1 MSELFYRWLLPQ
13 TAAGTLAV
21 LACLALAPLL
31 NRLRPA
37 ARARAMGAAFLL
49 FLVPV
54 GPALALFFAAKPAPM
69 AAPLAPVGQALDTA
83 ARAAQSAAPA
93 VAPAAGGGLAATPAP
108 DPAALVLA
116 ALPWVWAAGAV
127 ACTFWQWGRYLVFR
141 RGLEKLSAPAQAWQE
156 DLWQEACAAAGV
168 ARPPRLRACHGLTGP
183 VMAGLGRPVLYL
195 PAEMPPARLELAIR
209 HEAAHLRRGDL
220 WVKALARLC
229 CRLHWFDPLCAL
241 HAARLSRAC
250 EYACDEQAA
259 AGLDESGRRAY
270 GLLLLDAAQSRP
282 LPAGAAG
289 LGGCQKELKARLAAL
304 LHPAAPGRR
313 FTAGVAAAL
322 AAALC
327 LSACAAAG
335 LSASGAPA
343 SAPVSSASPQPLAG
357 GDAASGP
364 AGEPSGEPETTPLP
378 LPMEEPAE
386 KPELREGEAQVKWE
400 HWTETIVAET
410 DYTQDETL
418 PLHSYVLERK
428 ALDGAEEV
436 SGWVFYNELGAVVR
450 KEPLDRVE
458 LQPAVRG
465 IGRVNG
471 EPVTNLAAGD
481 LTGFAWP
488 VPDYTGVSRWKSDY
502 HKGADLMATRGSEVL
517 AMAAGTVTMAQWH
530 YSYGNVVQID
540 HGNGLSTL
548 YAHLESMDVA
558 VGDKVA
564 QGQQIGTV
572 GSTGNTTGVQCH
584 VEVHQDG
591 ALRDLHDYFPDA

>member
-1 MSELFYRWLLPQ
+1 MNELFYSLVLPLS
-13 TAAGTLAV
+13 AAGGLAV
-21 LACLALAPLL
+21 LACLALSPLL
-31 NRLRPA
+31 NKLRPA
-37 ARARAMGAAFLL
+37 ARARALAAAFPF

-54 GPALALFFAAKPAPM
+54 GPVLALLFAAKPAPV

-83 ARAAQSAAPA
+83 ARTAQTAAPA
-93 VAPAAGGGLAATPAP
+93 ALPAGPAAAASAP

-116 ALPWVWAAGAV
+116 ALPWVWAVGVA
-127 ACTFWQWGRYLVFR
+127 ACTLWQWARYLRFA
-141 RGLEKLSAPAQAWQE
+141 RGLRRLSAPAQEEREA
-156 DLWQEACAAAGV
+156 LWQEVCAQAGV
-168 ARPPRLRACHGLTGP
+168 ARAPRLRVCPGLAGP
-183 VMAGLGRPVLYL
+183 VMTGLVRPVLYL
-195 PAEMPPARLELAIR
+195 PEGMTLARLELALR
-209 HEAAHLRRGDL
+209 HEAAHLSRGDL
-220 WVKALARLC
+220 WAKALVRWC

-241 HAARLSRAC
+241 HAARWSRAC
-250 EYACDEQAA
+250 EYACDEKAA
-259 AGLDESGRRAY
+259 AGLDEADRHAY

-289 LGGCQKELKARLAAL
+289 LGGSKKELQARLAAL

-313 FTAGVAAAL
+313 LTAGVAAAL

-327 LSACAAAG
+327 LTACAAAG
-335 LSASGAPA
+335 LSTSDTPV
-343 SAPVSSASPQPLAG
+343 SVPVSSASPQPLTG
-357 GDAASGP
+357 GEEASSP
-364 AGEPSGEPETTPLP
+364 PESEPETTPLP

-386 KPELREGEAQVKWE
+386 KPELQEGEAEVKWE
-400 HWTETIVAET
+400 HWTEAIAAET

-418 PLHSYVLERK
+418 PLHSYVLEREP
-428 ALDGAEEV
+428 LDGAEEV
-436 SGWVFYNELGAVVR
+436 SGWVFYNEQGVVAR
-450 KEPLDRVE
+450 RESLDRVE

-488 VPDYTGVSRWKSDY
+488 VPDYTGVSRWKSGQ

-530 YSYGNVVQID
+530 YSYGNVVEVD

-584 VEVHQDG
+584 VEVRQDG
-591 ALRDLHDYFPDA
+591 ALRDLHDYFPDK

>member
-127 ACTFWQWGRYLVFR
+127 ACTLWQWGRYLVFR

-195 PAEMPPARLELAIR
+195 PAEMPPARLELAMR

-327 LSACAAAG
+327 LSACTAAG
-335 LSASGAPA
+335 LSASEAPV
-343 SAPVSSASPQPLAG
+343 SAPVSSASPQPLSG
-357 GDAASGP
+357 GEEDAS
-364 AGEPSGEPETTPLP
+364 EPESQPEATPLP
-378 LPMEEPAE
+378 LPMAEPAE
-386 KPELREGEAQVKWE
+386 KPALRDGEAEVKWE
-400 HWTETIVAET
+400 HWTETIAAET
-410 DYTQDETL
+410 DYTEDETL
-418 PLHSYVLERK
+418 PLHSYVLEREP
-428 ALDGAEEV
+428 LDGAEEV
-436 SGWVFYNELGAVVR
+436 SGWVFYNEQGVVAR
-450 KEPLDRVE
+450 REPLDRVE

-558 VGDKVA
+558 VGNKVA

>member
-1 MSELFYRWLLPQ
+1 MNELFYSLVLPLS
-13 TAAGTLAV
+13 AAGALAV
-21 LACLALAPLL
+21 LACLALSPLL
-31 NRLRPA
+31 NKLRPA
-37 ARARAMGAAFLL
+37 ARAWALAAAFPF

-54 GPALALFFAAKPAPM
+54 GPVLALLFAAKPAPV

-83 ARAAQSAAPA
+83 ARTAQTAAPA
-93 VAPAAGGGLAATPAP
+93 ALPAGPAAAASAP

-116 ALPWVWAAGAV
+116 ALPWVWAAGVA
-127 ACTFWQWGRYLVFR
+127 ACTLWQWARYLRFACGLR
-141 RGLEKLSAPAQAWQE
+141 RLSTPAQEEREA
-156 DLWQEACAAAGV
+156 LWQEVCAQAGV
-168 ARPPRLRACHGLTGP
+168 ARAPRLRVCPGLAGP
-183 VMAGLGRPVLYL
+183 VMTGLVRPVLYL
-195 PAEMPPARLELAIR
+195 PEGMTLARLELALR
-209 HEAAHLRRGDL
+209 HEAAHLSRGDL
-220 WVKALARLC
+220 WAKALVRWC

-241 HAARLSRAC
+241 HAARWSRAC
-250 EYACDEQAA
+250 EYACDEKAA
-259 AGLDESGRRAY
+259 AGLGEADRRAY

-289 LGGCQKELKARLAAL
+289 LGGSKKELQARLAAL

-313 FTAGVAAAL
+313 LTAGVAAAL

-327 LSACAAAG
+327 LTACAAAG
-335 LSASGAPA
+335 LSTSDTPV
-343 SAPVSSASPQPLAG
+343 SVPVSSASPQPLTG
-357 GDAASGP
+357 GEEVAS
-364 AGEPSGEPETTPLP
+364 EPETTPLP

-386 KPELREGEAQVKWE
+386 KPELQEGEAEVKWE
-400 HWTETIVAET
+400 HWTEAIAAET

-418 PLHSYVLERK
+418 PLHSYVLEREP
-428 ALDGAEEV
+428 LDGAEEV
-436 SGWVFYNELGAVVR
+436 SGWVFYNEQGVVAR
-450 KEPLDRVE
+450 REPLDRVE

-488 VPDYTGVSRWKSDY
+488 VPDYTGVSRWKSGQ

-530 YSYGNVVQID
+530 YSYGNVVEVD

-584 VEVHQDG
+584 VEVRQDG
-591 ALRDLHDYFPDA
+591 ALRDLHDYFPDK

>member
-1 MSELFYRWLLPQ
+1 MNELFYSLVLPLS
-13 TAAGTLAV
+13 AAGALAV
-21 LACLALAPLL
+21 LACLALSPLL
-31 NRLRPA
+31 NKLRPA
-37 ARARAMGAAFLL
+37 ARARALAAAFPF

-54 GPALALFFAAKPAPM
+54 GPVLALLFAAKPAPV

-83 ARAAQSAAPA
+83 ARAAQTAAPA
-93 VAPAAGGGLAATPAP
+93 ALPAGPAAAVSAP

-116 ALPWVWAAGAV
+116 ALPWVWAAGV
-127 ACTFWQWGRYLVFR
+127 LACTLWQWARYLRFA
-141 RGLEKLSAPAQAWQE
+141 RGLRRLSAPAQEEREA
-156 DLWQEACAAAGV
+156 LWQEVCAQAGV
-168 ARPPRLRACHGLTGP
+168 ARAPRLRVCPGLAGP
-183 VMAGLGRPVLYL
+183 VMTGLVRPVLYL
-195 PAEMPPARLELAIR
+195 PEGMTLARLELALR
-209 HEAAHLRRGDL
+209 HEAAHLSRGDL
-220 WVKALARLC
+220 WAKALVRWC
-229 CRLHWFDPLCAL
+229 CRLHWFNPLCAL
-241 HAARLSRAC
+241 QEGRWSRAC
-250 EYACDEQAA
+250 EYACDEKAA
-259 AGLDESGRRAY
+259 AGLGEADRLTY

-289 LGGCQKELKARLAAL
+289 LGGPKKEMKARLAAL

-313 FTAGVAAAL
+313 LTAGVAAAL

-327 LSACAAAG
+327 LTACAAAG
-335 LSASGAPA
+335 LSTSDTPV
-343 SAPVSSASPQPLAG
+343 SVPVSSASPQPLTG
-357 GDAASGP
+357 GEEAAS
-364 AGEPSGEPETTPLP
+364 EPESEPETTPLP

-386 KPELREGEAQVKWE
+386 KPELQEGEAEVKWE
-400 HWTETIVAET
+400 HWTEAIAAET

-418 PLHSYVLERK
+418 PLHSYVLEREP
-428 ALDGAEEV
+428 LDGAEEV
-436 SGWVFYNELGAVVR
+436 SGWVFYNEQGVVAR
-450 KEPLDRVE
+450 REPLDRVE

-488 VPDYTGVSRWKSDY
+488 VPDYTGVSRWKSGQ

-530 YSYGNVVQID
+530 YSYGNVVEVD

-584 VEVHQDG
+584 VEVRQDG
-591 ALRDLHDYFPDA
+591 ALLDLHDYFPDA